1 MTKDNSAFM
10 GKMFGLFNLGVTNRG
25 SLTPMPSVPA
35 DGSKGGRKS
44 GMKVGGRGSGKYTTL
59 QRLWQFFLQETVDT
73 SDTLKNREL
82 RYLDLDLM
90 IKNDNV
96 IQMAAD
102 LYADEAVQCE
112 ESGKPVQVNAKSE
125 VQSYIEGLLEQWD
138 YTQQNVRE
146 IIYNKVVYGDAFDGN
161 EVSEKDGITG
171 VTPLSIQDVKD
182 RIEFNP
188 SIILE
193 RYNANNGFAD
203 GTRGQKLHRLLQ
215 DLADK
220 AEDPVSYFKKYLFGF
235 ELASGVIVPPW
246 SITHFR
252 TFSMQRE
259 FFPWGRSRFI
269 NALPTFKQ
277 LMAAKT
283 LMQVARAASFPRDF
297 YGVATAAGMTP
308 TEQWEAVEEF
318 TEQLDNIGLTGG
330 SKEMPVIGSRI
341 IMPKELADYEQLTNN
356 LDLDQI
362 ADIEYLRDDEI
373 MATSVPKGYLIVD
386 SGGWGQTGQSLLQQ
400 FKPFGRKVFAD
411 QSDFLKELT
420 LKVKTHLAIVNK
432 FQGWGT
438 PFELTMQFPVIE
450 ETTERQQH
458 RQEEIN
464 MANAALD
471 TLKQLIGVENIPAE
485 VIKDAFSTMTS
496 IPQKKLDAWID
507 ALEKERKRAEEEAA
521 VNGGGNDGEDEFGD
535 ANLYEKVA
543 NRFNE
548 KVRDKFREELIRI
561 KARYFKDGFADG
573 VHYRT
578 SLCEGSVMRMQKKL
592 LESAMESGLKFGSLK
607 ESSLQVVVKS
617 FMGKDK

>member
-1 MTKDNSAFM
+1 MADKDKSAFM

-25 SLTPMPSVPA
+25 SLTPMPSTPNR
-35 DGSKGGRKS
+35 DNGGKKS
-44 GMKVGGRGSGKYTTL
+44 GVKVGGRGGDKYTTL

-90 IKNDNV
+90 IKNDTV

-112 ESGKPVQVNAKSE
+112 ESGKPVQVNAKSD
-125 VQSYIEGLLEQWD
+125 VQAYIEDLLGQWD
-138 YTQQNVRE
+138 YGQQNVRE

-161 EVSEKDGITG
+161 EVSDKEGITG

-193 RYNANNGFAD
+193 RYNINNGFTD
-203 GTRGQKLHRLLQ
+203 GTKGQKLHRLLQ

-220 AEDPVSYFKKYLFGF
+220 TEDPVSYFKKHLFGF

-246 SITHFR
+246 SITHYR

-277 LMAAKT
+277 LMAAKI

-297 YGVATAAGMTP
+297 YGIATAPGMTP
-308 TEQWEAVEEF
+308 TEQWESVEDF
-318 TEQLDNIGLTGG
+318 TEQLDNAGLTGG
-330 SKEMPVIGSRI
+330 SKEMPAIGSRI
-341 IMPKELADYEQLTNN
+341 IIPKDLASHEQLGNN
-356 LDLDQI
+356 HDLDQI

-432 FQGWGT
+432 FQGWDT

-450 ETTERQQH
+450 ESSERQQH
-458 RQEEIN
+458 RQDEID
-464 MANAALD
+464 MANTALD
-471 TLKQLIGVENIPAE
+471 TLRQLIGVENVPAA

-496 IPQKKLDAWID
+496 IPQKKLDLWID
-507 ALEKERKRAEEEAA
+507 QLEKEKKRAEEEAA
-521 VNGGGNDGEDEFGD
+521 KNGATEGEDEFGD
-535 ANLYEKVA
+535 ASLYEKVA
-543 NRFNE
+543 NRFDE
-548 KVRDKFREELIRI
+548 KVKDRFREELIRI
-561 KARYFKDGFADG
+561 KSRYFKDGYADG

-578 SLCEGSVMRMQKKL
+578 SLYENSEMRMQKKL
-592 LESAMESGLKFGSLK
+592 LDSAMETGLKSGSLK
-607 ESSLQVVVKS
+607 EAVES
-617 FMGKDK
+617 FMDKE

>member
-1 MTKDNSAFM
+1 MANKDNSAFA
-10 GKMFGLFNLGVTNRG
+10 GKLFGLFNLGVTKQGN
-25 SLTPMPSVPA
+25 LTPWPSNSGG
-35 DGSKGGRKS
+35 DRGGRKS
-44 GMKVGGRGSGKYTTL
+44 GLKVGGNGGDKYTTL

-90 IKNDNV
+90 IKNDTV

-112 ESGKPVQVNAKSE
+112 ESGKPIQVNAKSE
-125 VQSYIEGLLEQWD
+125 VQNYIEDLLELWD
-138 YTQQNVRE
+138 YSQQNVRE

-161 EVSEKDGITG
+161 EVSEKEGITG

-193 RYNANNGFAD
+193 RYNANNGFMD
-203 GTRGQKLHRLLQ
+203 GTKGQKLHRLLQ
-215 DLADK
+215 DITNK

-297 YGVATAAGMTP
+297 YGVTTSAGMGP

-318 TEQLDNIGLTGG
+318 TEQLDNAGLSGG
-330 SKEMPVIGSRI
+330 SKEAPAIGARI
-341 IMPKELADYEQLTNN
+341 IMPKELATYEQLTNN

-400 FKPFGRKVFAD
+400 FKPFGRKVFSD

-420 LKVKTHLAIVNK
+420 LKIKTHLAVVNK
-432 FQGWGT
+432 FQGWDT
-438 PFELTMQFPVIE
+438 PFELIMQFPVIE
-450 ETTERQQH
+450 ESSERQQH

-464 MANAALD
+464 MANTALD
-471 TLKQLIGVENIPAE
+471 TLKQLIGVENIPPA

-507 ALEKERKRAEEEAA
+507 QMEAEKKRAEDEALA
-521 VNGGGNDGEDEFGD
+521 NGGGEDGTDEFGD
-535 ANLYEKVA
+535 SGLYEKVA
-543 NRFNE
+543 NRFDE
-548 KVRDKFREELIRI
+548 KAKDRFREELIRLQS
-561 KARYFKDGFADG
+561 RFFKEGYANG
-573 VHYRT
+573 IHYRA
-578 SLCEGSVMRMQKKL
+578 SLYEDSGMRIQKKL
-592 LESAMESGLKFGSLK
+592 LESAMESGLKSGALK
-607 ESSLQVVVKS
+607 EALAL
-617 FMGKDK
+617 

>member
-1 MTKDNSAFM
+1 M
-10 GKMFGLFNLGVTNRG
+10 GKMFGLFNLGVTKQG
-25 SLTPMPSVPA
+25 SLTPLPSNPLE
-35 DGSKGGRKS
+35 DRGGKRNGLKTGGKGGD
-44 GMKVGGRGSGKYTTL
+44 KYTTL

-90 IKNDNV
+90 IKNDTV

-112 ESGKPVQVNAKSE
+112 ESGKPVQVNAKSD
-125 VQSYIEGLLEQWD
+125 VQSYIEGLLGQWD

-146 IIYNKVVYGDAFDGN
+146 IIFNKVVYGDAFDGN
-161 EVSEKDGITG
+161 EVSEKDGIVG
-171 VTPLSIQDVKD
+171 VTPLSVRDVKD

-193 RYNANNGFAD
+193 RYNVNNGFTD
-203 GTRGQKLHRLLQ
+203 GTKGQKLYRLLR

-220 AEDPVSYFKKYLFGF
+220 AADPVSYFKKYLFGF

-252 TFSMQRE
+252 TFALQRE
-259 FFPWGRSRFI
+259 FAPWGRSRFI

-283 LMQVARAASFPRDF
+283 LMQVARAASFPRDL
-297 YGVATAAGMTP
+297 YQVATAPGMPP
-308 TEQWEAVEEF
+308 TEQWESVEEF
-318 TEQLDNIGLTGG
+318 TEQLDNVGLTGG
-330 SKEMPVIGSRI
+330 SKEMPAIGSRI
-341 IMPKELADYEQLTNN
+341 IMPKELADYEQLVNN

-373 MATSVPKGYLIVD
+373 IATSVPKGYLIVD

-432 FQGWGT
+432 FQGWDT

-450 ETTERQQH
+450 ESSERQQH

-464 MANAALD
+464 MANSALE

-507 ALEKERKRAEEEAA
+507 GLAAEKKRAEEAA
-521 VNGGGNDGEDEFGD
+521 AAGGGDAGEDEFGD
-535 ANLYEKVA
+535 SGLYEKVA
-543 NRFNE
+543 NRFDE
-548 KVRDKFREELIRI
+548 KVKDRFREELIRI
-561 KARYFKDGFADG
+561 KGRYFKDGFAGG

-578 SLCEGSVMRMQKKL
+578 SVYEDSEMRMQRKL
-592 LESAMESGLKFGSLK
+592 LESAMESGLKSETLK
-607 ESSLQVVVKS
+607 EAVLS
-617 FMGKDK
+617 FRGGKE